1 MKKVN
6 IITRVS
12 APSPVAKSPWYKRSS
27 VLISILLTVLT
38 VGVLLPV
45 CVAVIKR
52 HKHLKIIAFA
62 NCVSFVILFVPSISL
77 ISLFGWFGLMLV
89 AIFSKRTQN
98 VETDVETDKESPVAS
113 TDLSMPSIPVW
124 EPPKMVANPAVD
136 PQEIDSIVAE
146 KQPESQRFEIEP
158 GFIWSKKAL
167 KSRKNIEKRLSI
179 ILVGDEKIYGVS
191 STTRIKGATI
201 DFVCATDARLIV
213 FNSKGPF
220 RSNYEWALWS
230 DLRPVERK
238 TSGIFPNSIRCELK
252 NGTEVPMGQLL
263 ESAACDDFFKI
274 INQFVA
280 TPPNLSLEAEV
291 RSVESARF
299 EQAREFTS
307 ISTTVPEAR
316 SQEKQKL
323 TFKQY
328 SAFKRL
334 YKKQISGTELA
345 FKKTYQ
351 TYIGLY
357 RAFDGF
363 KNVINSIDLDLLNS
377 SSEQNI
383 LSIAGCN
390 LIEVRKGARV
400 THRESSYSG
409 SSSGGSVRV
418 GRFRVGGGR
427 NRGSSSSSSISYPAP
442 DELARVDRGKFLVTN
457 LRVSFVGSM
466 FTKSAE
472 YKKIA
477 DYRSQSGQILIAPRS
492 GSKVWIVE
500 FPSEA
505 KAWTAEFLLG
515 TALATPQKRLDEKS
529 GSIGRDIK
537 NEFMGNFEETVAGIE
552 SDIRKLEDELHAFR
566 DAWREYLR
574 QYPGRLNALASEMS
588 AEKPEFSNQS
598 GTNDQVTLSLLSI
611 PERAPKIVIIK
622 VIREATNLS
631 LSEAKHVV
639 DSVPSTLG
647 KNFEV
652 KVLEDLQSQLRT
664 FGVESEII

>member
-1 MKKVN
+1 M
-6 IITRVS
+6 
-12 APSPVAKSPWYKRSS
+12 
-27 VLISILLTVLT
+27 LISILLTVLT
-38 VGVLLPV
+38 VGILLPV

-52 HKHLKIIAFA
+52 DKHLKIIALA
-62 NCVSFVILFVPSISL
+62 NCVLFVILFFPSISL

-89 AIFSKRTQN
+89 AIFSKRTLN
-98 VETDVETDKESPVAS
+98 VETDNGSPVAA
-113 TDLSMPSIPVW
+113 TDLSMPSTPVW
-124 EPPKMVANPAVD
+124 EPPKMIAYPDVD
-136 PQEIDSIVAE
+136 PQEVDSIVTK
-146 KQPESQRFEIEP
+146 KQPESQRFEIKP
-158 GFIWSKKAL
+158 GFIWSKKAV
-167 KSRKNIEKRLSI
+167 KSRKNIEKRLSV

-213 FNSKGPF
+213 FNSKGSF
-220 RSNYEWALWS
+220 KSKYEWALWS
-230 DLRPVERK
+230 DLLPVKRN

-280 TPPNLSLEAEV
+280 TPPNLNLEAEV
-291 RSVESARF
+291 RIVESARV
-299 EQAREFTS
+299 EKSREFTS
-307 ISTTVPEAR
+307 ISTTAQEGK

-328 SAFKRL
+328 LAFKRL
-334 YKKQISGTELA
+334 YKKQISGTEQA

-357 RAFDGF
+357 STFDGF
-363 KNVINSIDLDLLNS
+363 KNLINSIDLDLLNS

-390 LIEVRKGARV
+390 LIDVRKGARV
-400 THRESSYSG
+400 TYRESFYSG

-418 GRFRVGGGR
+418 GRFRVGRGS
-427 NRGSSSSSSISYPAP
+427 NRGSSSSTSISYPAP

-457 LRVSFVGSM
+457 LRVSFAGSM
-466 FTKSAE
+466 FTRSTE

-477 DYRSQSGQILIAPRS
+477 DYRSQSRQILIAPRS
-492 GSKVWIVE
+492 SSKVWIVE

-505 KAWTAEFLLG
+505 KAWTAELLLG

-529 GSIGRDIK
+529 GSIGLDIK
-537 NEFMGNFEETVAGIE
+537 NEFMGSFEETVTEIE
-552 SDIRKLEDELHAFR
+552 SDIRKLEDELQAFR

-574 QYPGRLNALASEMS
+574 QYPGRLNALVSEMS
-588 AEKPEFSNQS
+588 AEKPEFSSHS
-598 GTNDQVTLSLLSI
+598 GTNDQVTLSLLTI
-611 PERAPKIVIIK
+611 PDRAPKIAIIK

-631 LSEAKHVV
+631 LSEAKDVV
-639 DSVPSTLG
+639 DNVPSTLG

-652 KVLEDLQSQLRT
+652 KVLESLQSQLQT